1 MAIFRCKNCD
11 YLREIPNENI
21 GKTAKCPSCQTPSQV
36 QDTLMAL
43 SNMLADLKKVAT
55 QNQQLQKQQEMNQ
68 SLITQ
73 LTAEKQQ
80 LATQLSTILDQKR
93 TTSQTEK
100 GYAFAN
106 RETDQAL
113 ENTDGVV
120 NWLKKRQ
127 IQAVV
132 DKKALDISGFF
143 DEVAVSLGDNL
154 DCLKP
159 LITQITWAGRKGYD
173 TTSLELPSNPDEVAV
188 IKKFC
193 HELYEYAF
201 VTKVIYTKENKV
213 LLVLQK
219 ERHIVN
225 FFNGDWLE
233 WYAFMKVASLLLKQ
247 RLNFSVLRNFEIL
260 FAENKKHELDV
271 FFVLQDRQ
279 PLWIECKSGEFR
291 DSIEKYSKIRKLLG
305 VSKEYALLLVID
317 LPEEKIRGFSGM
329 FDITILSER
338 TFLPYLTQLLEKTA

>member
-1 MAIFRCKNCD
+1 MRIQLILLAFQIAPLDLKLWLFLD
-11 YLREIPNENI
+11 V
-21 GKTAKCPSCQTPSQV
+21 KTVIIYAKSAMKILEKLQNVPLAKPPGQV

-43 SNMLADLKKVAT
+43 SNMLTDLRKVAT
-55 QNQQLQKQQEMNQ
+55 QNQQLQKQQETNQ

-80 LATQLSTILDQKR
+80 LATQLSALVEQKR
-93 TTSQTEK
+93 TTSQTKK

-106 RETDQAL
+106 RETDPAL

-159 LITQITWAGRKGYD
+159 LIAQITWAGRKGYD
-173 TTSLELPSNPDEVAV
+173 TTSLELPSNPGEVAV

-213 LLVLQK
+213 LLVL
-219 ERHIVN
+219 
-225 FFNGDWLE
+225 
-233 WYAFMKVASLLLKQ
+233 
-247 RLNFSVLRNFEIL
+247 
-260 FAENKKHELDV
+260 
-271 FFVLQDRQ
+271 
-279 PLWIECKSGEFR
+279 
-291 DSIEKYSKIRKLLG
+291 
-305 VSKEYALLLVID
+305 
-317 LPEEKIRGFSGM
+317 
-329 FDITILSER
+329 
-338 TFLPYLTQLLEKTA
+338 